1 MNLLFVLTLTLSSAT
16 YVSGYCFV
24 SASDT
29 AHGGKC
35 ALQNGTLIDVGTE
48 VTYADKC
55 ERCICIVSHQS
66 GSVLSCCGY
75 GIHAGVF
82 APIPGCKITT
92 EEDGCTM
99 RLVREDDE
107 TKDC

>member
-1 MNLLFVLTLTLSSAT
+1 MHLFFVLTLALSSAT
-16 YVSGYCFV
+16 CVRGYCFV
-24 SASDT
+24 SAGDI

-55 ERCICIVSHQS
+55 ERCICIAAHS

-75 GIHAGVF
+75 GISGGAF
-82 APIPGCKITT
+82 APVPGCKITT

-107 TKDC
+107 TKNC